1 MRAARWT
8 AAAITAAAIGA
19 LPAAAA
25 GASLPGALTPVPGT
39 GGCAN
44 LTGGSGCAASAGM
57 NGARNVAIS
66 PDGRNVYVSTSGAD
80 DTLLTFDRNAV
91 TGAVTQKAG
100 AQGCI
105 QDTAAAVQ
113 LANCGD
119 AIALDDSRDLEVSPD
134 GRNVYVAS
142 RLSNA
147 IAVFDRDATTG
158 ALTQKAGTLG
168 CVRSTSFAANGCS
181 GARILA
187 EPFTLVVSPDGS
199 TVHVN
204 SFSQDGIAT
213 LKREADGSLTSIA
226 GADGCIVET
235 VAATGCRDGSG
246 LVDPRGLAISPD
258 GATVYNAAI
267 GGGAGAVTVFD
278 RSPATGG
285 LTQKAGQDGCLSETG
300 NAGACRASALLQ
312 FFSSNG
318 FGQVA
323 VAPNGR
329 TVWAGSQVNGGAV
342 AGLPRETAT
351 GRIGATPSTGELC
364 MTGSRPADIDATTP
378 SPAEACTDG
387 VGLNGIFELA
397 LSPDGRSL
405 YVNSGAGGGL
415 GSIDIDPATGRL
427 SQRPGL
433 GCTSPGGTFL
443 NELCTPS
450 HPSMASGATQIV
462 VSPDNRHV
470 YAAGSVDGLFA
481 FARDLPPS
489 CRDDA
494 RVIQVGGAAP
504 MTLSCTDP
512 NGDAVAFGVASQP
525 SSGVLL
531 AANFG
536 PTGGLTYVPNP
547 GFTGI
552 DQFTFK
558 ATTANGGESDAAR
571 VLVLVQPPQA
581 GPQGAQGVPGPQGA
595 KGDPAF
601 KLQAAFISEA
611 VKAATGRAVSLR
623 YLSTV
628 AAAATLDIRRGTRR
642 IARVTSRAKA
652 GRNRITW
659 NGKEGRKAARA
670 GRYTLTLTLRAGGQT
685 ATDRVAATLTP
696 ARRR

>member
-1 MRAARWT
+1 MRAARMT

-25 GASLPGALTPVPGT
+25 AASLPGALTPVPGT
-39 GGCAN
+39 GGCTSLA
-44 LTGGSGCAASAGM
+44 GSGGCATGSGLD
-57 NGARNVAIS
+57 GARNLAVS
-66 PDGRNVYVSTSGAD
+66 PDGRNVYVSTSGGD

-91 TGAVTQKAG
+91 TGAVTQKPG

-147 IAVFDRDATTG
+147 VAVFDRDASTG

-181 GARILA
+181 GARSLA

-213 LKREADGSLTSIA
+213 LKREADGSLTAIA
-226 GADGCIVET
+226 TADGCITET
-235 VAATGCRDGSG
+235 GALGCRDGSG
-246 LVDPRGLAISPD
+246 LVGPRGLAISPD
-258 GATVYNAAI
+258 GTTVYNAAL
-267 GGGAGAVTVFD
+267 GAGAGAVTVFD

-312 FFSSNG
+312 GFSGNG

-323 VAPNGR
+323 VAPGGR
-329 TVWAGSQVNGGAV
+329 TVWAGSLVNGGAV
-342 AGLPRETAT
+342 AGLPRDLGT
-351 GRIGATPSTGELC
+351 GQIGATPSTGELC
-364 MTGSRPADIDATTP
+364 MTGSRPPDIDATTP
-378 SPAEACTDG
+378 NPAEACTDG
-387 VGLNGIFELA
+387 IGLNSIFELG

-405 YVNSGAGGGL
+405 YVNSGAPGGL

-443 NELCTPS
+443 NELCTPA
-450 HPSMASGATQIV
+450 HPAMAFGATQIV

-470 YAAGSVDGLFA
+470 YAASGGSDGLFA

-494 RVIQVGGAAP
+494 RVIEVGGAAP

-525 SSGVLL
+525 SSGVLG
-531 AANFG
+531 AASFS
-536 PTGGLTYVPNP
+536 PTGSLTYIPDA

-558 ATTANGGESDAAR
+558 ATTANGGESDPAR
-571 VLVLVQPPQA
+571 VIVLVRPQQA
-581 GPQGAQGVPGPQGA
+581 GPPGAPGPQGP

-611 VKAATGRAVSLR
+611 VKATAGRAVSLR

-628 AAAATLDIRRGTRR
+628 AASATLEVRRGAKRV
-642 IARVTSRAKA
+642 ARVAGRAVA
-652 GRNRITW
+652 GRNRIVW
-659 NGKEGRKAARA
+659 NGKAGRQAARG
-670 GRYTLTLTLRAGGQT
+670 GRYTLVLTLRAGGQA
-685 ATDRVAATLTP
+685 ATDRVAATVSAT
-696 ARRR
+696 RRR

>member
-1 MRAARWT
+1 MRAARMT
-8 AAAITAAAIGA
+8 AATITAVAIGA

-39 GGCAN
+39 GGCSS
-44 LTGGSGCAASAGM
+44 LTGSGGCAVGAGLD
-57 NGARNVAIS
+57 GARNVAVS
-66 PDGRNVYVSTSGAD
+66 PDGRNVYVSTFGGD

-91 TGAVTQKAG
+91 TGAVTPTPG
-100 AQGCI
+100 AQGCL
-105 QDTAAAVQ
+105 QDTAAADQ
-113 LANCGD
+113 LATCGD
-119 AIALDDSRDLEVSPD
+119 AIALADSRDLEVSPD
-134 GRNVYVAS
+134 GRNVYGAS

-147 IAVFDRDATTG
+147 IAVFDRDAGTG

-213 LKREADGSLTSIA
+213 LKREADGSLTAI
-226 GADGCIVET
+226 GTADGCITET
-235 VAATGCRDGSG
+235 GALGCRDGSG
-246 LVDPRGLAISPD
+246 LVGPRGLAISPD
-258 GATVYNAAI
+258 GTTVYTAAL

-300 NAGACRASALLQ
+300 NVGASVGVCRASALLQ
-312 FFSSNG
+312 NFSGNG

-329 TVWAGSQVNGGAV
+329 TVWAGSLVNGGAV
-342 AGLPRETAT
+342 AGLPRDLGT
-351 GRIGATPSTGELC
+351 GQIGATPSTGELC
-364 MTGSRPADIDATTP
+364 MTGSAATPAL
-378 SPAEACTDG
+378 ACTDG
-387 VGLNGIFELA
+387 IGLNSIFELG

-405 YVNSGAGGGL
+405 YVSSGTPGGL
-415 GSIDIDPATGRL
+415 GNIDIDPATGRL

-433 GCTSPGGTFL
+433 GCTSPGGSFL

-450 HPSMASGATQIV
+450 HPSMAFGATQIA

-470 YAAGSVDGLFA
+470 YAASGGSDGLFA
-481 FARDLPPS
+481 FTRDLPPS
-489 CRDDA
+489 CRDAA
-494 RVIQVGGAAP
+494 RVIEAGGAAP

-525 SSGVLL
+525 SSGVLG
-531 AANFG
+531 AASFS
-536 PTGGLTYVPNP
+536 PTGSLTYIPDA

-552 DQFTFK
+552 DQFTFR
-558 ATTANGGESDAAR
+558 ATTANGGESDPAR
-571 VLVLVQPPQA
+571 VIVLVQPQQA
-581 GPQGAQGVPGPQGA
+581 GPQGPPGTPGPQGP

-611 VKAATGRAVSLR
+611 VKATAGRPVSLR

-628 AAAATLDIRRGTRR
+628 SASATLEVRRGTKRV
-642 IARVTSRAKA
+642 ARVAGRAAA
-652 GRNRITW
+652 GRNRIAW

-670 GRYTLTLTLRAGGQT
+670 GRYTLVLTLRAGGQT
-685 ATDRVAATLTP
+685 ATDRVAATVAAT
-696 ARRR
+696 RQR